1 MGSLVTEL
9 FYTRAMTR
17 PLGVRVHNMPLSS
30 SCKQTA
36 TLFQIELQRQK
47 EKQPLIFPMLVH
59 LCQQEVLNV
68 ISSNTCVASG
78 LDFLSHMPL
87 EDNSY
92 PILSCFLRNDQRG
105 AAEHY

>member
-9 FYTRAMTR
+9 FYTHAMTH
-17 PLGVRVHNMPLSS
+17 PLGSEFTTCLYSLPANKLQNYFRLNSKGKKRSSLSFS
-30 SCKQTA
+30 
-36 TLFQIELQRQK
+36 
-47 EKQPLIFPMLVH
+47 
-59 LCQQEVLNV
+59 LCQREVLNV
-68 ISSNTCVASG
+68 INSNTCVALG

>member
-1 MGSLVTEL
+1 
-9 FYTRAMTR
+9 
-17 PLGVRVHNMPLSS
+17 MPLFS

-36 TLFQIELQRQK
+36 KLFQIELQKQK

-59 LCQQEVLNV
+59 LLCQQEVLNV
-68 ISSNTCVASG
+68 INSNTCVALG

-105 AAEHY
+105 LLTSTADWSD